1 MAASATSSKGKAPAI
16 VDDDDDLDDLDD
28 VIEWVREMR
37 SLL

>member
-1 MAASATSSKGKAPAI
+1 MAANAPCSKGKAPAI
-16 VDDDDDLDDLDD
+16 VDDDADLDDLDD